1 MTTIK
6 KSLATI
12 VGSAATLGAALPVH
26 AQAIDTCAKGQF
38 SALCALDSSKVGSI
52 IQSAVT
58 IILIIAVVIAL
69 FFLIWGGV
77 RWITSGGDKGKVE
90 GARNTIVAAIIGLII
105 AFLAYFI
112 LQVVL
117 GFFGLSLTTLELPK
131 LTG

>member
-1 MTTIK
+1 MTNIK
-6 KSLATI
+6 KSLAAI
-12 VGSAATLGAALPVH
+12 IASAATFGAALPAY
-26 AQAIDTCAKGQF
+26 AQAIETCPEGQF
-38 SALCALDSSKVGSI
+38 SALCGIGPDKVGTV
-52 IQSAVT
+52 IQTAVT

-131 LTG
+131 ITG